1 LSDPS
6 RSQGCPEYDLIS
18 RRRFLGLGASA
29 LAAASLPAW
38 LPRVALAD
46 IGSPAGSAARDVLVS
61 ISLRGGADGLTLC
74 APFGDDGY
82 YALRP
87 TLAVPRPDSSSPNR
101 ALDLD
106 GFFGF
111 PPSLYPLVDLYQDGK
126 LLVIH
131 ATGLPI
137 RTRSHFSAMFLTE
150 VGQPA
155 PPSSRVNGWIAEH
168 LQAVPPARVDAVL
181 RAVANGVGLP
191 RSLVGAP
198 ATVPVR
204 DLAAS
209 GFAGDPGTV
218 AARRRALSAMY
229 AAAPN
234 PLRTTAGSTLLTVD
248 LLEKIRYTSYQP
260 AGSAVYPDDELGRAL
275 KSTAALVKAGLGVE
289 AATIECGGWDSH
301 SDQGPFDG
309 GMALLM
315 KSLAEG
321 LTAFHAD
328 LFANGP
334 TNVVVVVQSEF
345 GRNAWENGS
354 RGADHGH
361 AGVMLVLGGS
371 VAGGRVLTR
380 WPGLAPE
387 QLYEGQDLALTID
400 ARDILSEILKKRLG
414 NPDPWSVFADPAY
427 TPQEHG
433 VIR

>member
-1 LSDPS
+1 MS
-6 RSQGCPEYDLIS
+6 SQGCPEYDLIS
-18 RRRFLGLGASA
+18 RRRFLGLGASV
-29 LAAASLPAW
+29 LATAALPAW

-46 IGSPAGSAARDVLVS
+46 SGSPARDVLVS

-111 PPSLYPLVDLYQDGK
+111 PPSLSPLLDLYRDGQ
-126 LLVIH
+126 LLVVH

-155 PPSSRVNGWIAEH
+155 PPSSRANGWIAEH
-168 LQAVPPARVDAVL
+168 LRAVPPSHKDAVL

-198 ATVPVR
+198 STVPVR

-209 GFAGDPGTV
+209 GFAGDPATV
-218 AARRRALSAMY
+218 AARRRALSTMY
-229 AAAPN
+229 AAAPD
-234 PLRTTAGSTLLTVD
+234 PMRAPAASTLLTVD
-248 LLEKIRYTSYQP
+248 LLEKIRYASYQP
-260 AGSAVYPDDELGRAL
+260 AGGAVYPDDELGRSL
-275 KSTAALVKAGLGVE
+275 KSTAALLKAGLGVE
-289 AATIECGGWDSH
+289 AATIEFGGWDSH

-309 GMALLM
+309 AMALLM
-315 KSLAEG
+315 KSLAGG

-328 LFANGP
+328 LFAGGP
-334 TNVVVVVQSEF
+334 TNVVVIVQTEF

-361 AGVMLVLGGS
+361 AGVMLVLGGA

-387 QLYEGQDLALTID
+387 ELYEGQDLALTID
-400 ARDILSEILKKRLG
+400 ARDVLSEILKKRLG

>member
-1 LSDPS
+1 MSDPIH
-6 RSQGCPEYDLIS
+6 RQGCPEYDRIS

-29 LAAASLPAW
+29 LAAAALPPW

-46 IGSPAGSAARDVLVS
+46 AGSPARDVLVLVA
-61 ISLRGGADGLTLC
+61 LRGGADGLTLC

-87 TLAVPRPDSSSPNR
+87 TLAVPRPDSSSPHR

-106 GFFGF
+106 GFFGL
-111 PPSLYPLVDLYQDGK
+111 PPGLAPLLGPYRDGS
-126 LLVIH
+126 LLVVH

-137 RTRSHFSAMFLTE
+137 RTRSHFSAMFLAE

-155 PPSSRVNGWIAEH
+155 PPTSRVNGWIAEH
-168 LQAVPPARVDAVL
+168 LRAVPPVRKDAVL
-181 RAVANGVGLP
+181 RAVGNGIGLP

-198 ATVPVR
+198 ATAPVR
-204 DLAAS
+204 DLSAS

-218 AARRRALSAMY
+218 AARRRALAAMY
-229 AAAPN
+229 STAPD
-234 PLRTTAGSTLLTVD
+234 PLRAPAASTLSTAD
-248 LLEKIRYTSYQP
+248 LLEKIRYASYRP
-260 AGSAVYPDDELGRAL
+260 AGGVVYPEDELGHAL
-275 KSTAALVKAGLGVE
+275 RSTAALIKAGVGIE
-289 AATIECGGWDSH
+289 AATLECGGWDSH

-309 GMALLM
+309 AMAVLL
-315 KSLAEG
+315 KRLAEG
-321 LTAFHAD
+321 LAAFHAD
-328 LFANGP
+328 LFASGH
-334 TNVVVVVQSEF
+334 TDVVVVVQTEF

-354 RGADHGH
+354 RGTDHGH
-361 AGVMLVLGGS
+361 AGAMLVLGGH

-387 QLYEGQDLALTID
+387 ELYEGQDLALTID
-400 ARDILSEILKKRLG
+400 ARDVLSEILKKRLG

-427 TPQEHG
+427 TPAEHG

>member
-1 LSDPS
+1 LSKPNH
-6 RSQGCPEYDLIS
+6 SQGCPEYDRIS
-18 RRRFLGLGASA
+18 RRRFLGLGAGA
-29 LAAASLPAW
+29 FVAAALPAW

-46 IGSPAGSAARDVLVS
+46 IGSPAGSAVRDVLVS
-61 ISLRGGADGLTLC
+61 VSLRGGADGLTLC
-74 APFGDDGY
+74 PPFGDEGY

-87 TLAVPRPDSSSPNR
+87 TLAVPRPDSSSPHR
-101 ALDLD
+101 ALNLD

-111 PPSLYPLVDLYQDGK
+111 APSLRPLLDLYQDGS
-126 LLVIH
+126 LLVVH
-131 ATGLPI
+131 ATGLPL
-137 RTRSHFSAMFLTE
+137 RTRSHFSAMFLNE

-155 PPSSRVNGWIAEH
+155 PPASRVNGWIAEH
-168 LQAVPPARVDAVL
+168 LRAVPPARADAVL
-181 RAVANGVGLP
+181 RAVGNGIGLP

-198 ATVPVR
+198 ATAPVR

-209 GFAGDPGTV
+209 GFAGDPVTV
-218 AARRRALSAMY
+218 AARRRALTAMY
-229 AAAPN
+229 AAAPD
-234 PLRTTAGSTLLTVD
+234 PLRAPAASTLLTVD
-248 LLEKIRYTSYQP
+248 LLERIRYASYQP
-260 AGSAVYPDDELGRAL
+260 AGGAVYPDDELGRAL
-275 KSTAALVKAGLGVE
+275 RSTAALIKAGVGVE

-309 GMALLM
+309 AMALLL

-321 LTAFHAD
+321 LAAFHAD
-328 LFANGP
+328 LFTNGP
-334 TNVVVVVQSEF
+334 ANVVLVVQTEF

-354 RGADHGH
+354 RGTDHGH
-361 AGVMLVLGGS
+361 AGAMLVLGGH

-387 QLYEGQDLALTID
+387 ELYEGQDLALTID

-427 TPQEHG
+427 TPEEHG

>member
-1 LSDPS
+1 MSEPTC
-6 RSQGCPEYDLIS
+6 SQGCAEYDLIS
-18 RRRFLGLGASA
+18 RRRFLGLGASV
-29 LAAASLPAW
+29 LAAAALPAW

-46 IGSPAGSAARDVLVS
+46 IGSKAGGPARDVLVS
-61 ISLRGGADGLTLC
+61 IALRGGADGLTLC

-87 TLAVPRPDSSSPNR
+87 TLAVPRPDSSAPHR
-101 ALDLD
+101 AVDLD
-106 GFFGF
+106 GFFGL
-111 PPSLYPLVDLYQDGK
+111 PPSLRPLLDLYHEGS
-126 LLVIH
+126 LLVVH

-168 LQAVPPARVDAVL
+168 LKAVPPSRKDAVL

-209 GFAGDPGTV
+209 GFAGDPATV
-218 AARRRALSAMY
+218 AARRRALAAMY
-229 AAAPN
+229 AAAPD
-234 PLRTTAGSTLLTVD
+234 PLRAPAGSTLLTAD
-248 LLEKIRYTSYQP
+248 LLEKIRYTSYRP
-260 AGSAVYPDDELGRAL
+260 AGGAAYPDDDLGRSL
-275 KSTAALVKAGLGVE
+275 RSTAALLKAGVGIE
-289 AATIECGGWDSH
+289 AVTVECGGWDSH

-309 GMALLM
+309 AMALLM
-315 KSLAEG
+315 KSLADG

-328 LFANGP
+328 LFATGP

-361 AGVMLVLGGS
+361 AGVMLVLGGA

-400 ARDILSEILKKRLG
+400 ARDILSEVLKKRLG
-414 NPDPWSVFADPAY
+414 NPDPWSVFGDPAY